1 MAEDIYNNFEEW
13 LQKQTYWLQDA
24 TWNLYNNKPIEY
36 KEIENYVDMCLAEVR
51 NEIPSFHKLND
62 ISVIKP
68 TSEMTLSIKK
78 VSDIK
83 NVNALAD
90 GASLEFGENGISV
103 VYGLNGAGKS
113 GFVRIFK
120 HICGHPYS
128 EPIQQNVY
136 KKNIIKDVSCKCHIC
151 VNGSDEYITCN
162 LKKQSLN
169 DRLQQCDVFDTR
181 ISGAY
186 VSDSKDVSYEP
197 FVFFVL
203 KELALIAGRI
213 KANIDRKIE
222 SLPQLELRVPE
233 NIKELDEAKWI
244 ESISETTAIPME
256 CRNWSTTDEDRINLL
271 SKLLDEEQVQNEIK
285 FLKQKKN
292 QISSVLIDLR
302 EIKDSILGKAR
313 KEFLDAYNDL
323 KISKKQLE
331 LASAL
336 FAENASEQDKINASI
351 AEWKELWQVGKKYYE
366 LCIHKKNNIPF
377 GGEGSVCPL
386 CLQPLDGDTLKRFS
400 SVDEYVNG
408 NCSDL
413 YKKAEECFKI
423 KAQKL
428 FRRELSSD
436 LVSNMLSESIDKD
449 TLKSVL
455 SLYSQIKEWES
466 SYADEMTV
474 SEIEA
479 CSSISIVEVF
489 EDMLAAID
497 KEICNL
503 SESLNPEKNIA
514 LEREEKKLQYRK
526 WVYNQSKVIQENIDN
541 MKKKSELKSASKYIN
556 TNTITRKSNE
566 LADILITEAYIKRFT
581 EEMNYLAPSI
591 KVKLEKGRSVKGKTP
606 YKVVLDTTDNAKMKP
621 QDILS
626 EGEQR
631 IVSLATFFADAT
643 GRSERTPIVIDDPIS
658 SLDYNYE
665 DRATKRIIELAKER
679 QVILFT
685 HRISLL
691 IGLSENSQK
700 EGVAFTEKYIRGTSA
715 GNGLS
720 DFEDIYHGKIKKQ
733 LEALK
738 KLAQDA
744 KKMEPYSREY
754 LDRCSRIFQQ
764 LRICIERS
772 IEDILFQEMIKRFS
786 RRIMTGKLLKMDR
799 ISKEDCEII
808 DSMMTKYSFEEH
820 SQPEDSGLVSIDLDD
835 TIKDIDNFI
844 EWIKEYTNKMNSSN
858 A

>member
-1 MAEDIYNNFEEW
+1 MAEDIYNNFGEW
-13 LQKQTYWLQDA
+13 LKKQTFWIQDA
-24 TWNLYNNKPIEY
+24 TWNLYNNKPIED
-36 KEIENYVDMCLAEVR
+36 KEIENYVNMCLAEVR
-51 NEIPSFHKLND
+51 NETPRFHEFND
-62 ISVIKP
+62 ISAVQP
-68 TSEMTLSIKK
+68 SSDMAFSIKK
-78 VSDIK
+78 VLNIK

-90 GASLEFGENGISV
+90 NASLDFGENGITV

-136 KKNIIKDVSCKCHIC
+136 KNNKVKDVSCTCCIC
-151 VNGSDEYITCN
+151 INGTDESITCN
-162 LKKQSLN
+162 LKEQSL
-169 DRLQQCDVFDTR
+169 DAMLKQCDVFDTR

-186 VSDSKDVSYEP
+186 VSDSNNVSYEP
-197 FVFFVL
+197 FVFYVL
-203 KELALIAGRI
+203 KRLALIAGRI
-213 KANIDRKIE
+213 KTTIDREIR
-222 SLPQLELRVPE
+222 SLSQLEIRVPE

-244 ESISETTAIPME
+244 ENISETTTIPME
-256 CRNWSTTDEDRINLL
+256 CMNWSTDDDNRSNLL
-271 SKLLDEEQVQNEIK
+271 RKLLDKNLVENEIK

-292 QISSVLIDLR
+292 QISSVLNDIR
-302 EIKDSILGKAR
+302 EIKDSILGKSR
-313 KEFLDAYNDL
+313 TEFLHAYDDL
-323 KISKKQLE
+323 KNAKKQLE

-336 FAENASEQDKINASI
+336 FEENASEQDKINASI
-351 AEWKELWQVGKKYYE
+351 AEWKELWQVGKRYYE
-366 LCIHKKNNIPF
+366 SCIHKKNNIPF

-386 CLQPLDGDTLKRFS
+386 CLQPLDGDVLKRFS

-413 YKKAEECFKI
+413 YEKAQECFKI
-423 KAQKL
+423 KAEKL
-428 FRRELSSD
+428 FRRKFSAD
-436 LVSNMLSESIDKD
+436 LVNTMLREFIDED

-455 SLYSQIKEWES
+455 SLYSKIKEWES
-466 SYADEMTV
+466 SYDDEKTV
-474 SEIEA
+474 SDIKTY
-479 CSSISIVEVF
+479 SSIPIVEIF
-489 EDMLAAID
+489 KDMLATID
-497 KEICNL
+497 EEICNL
-503 SESLNPEKNIA
+503 SESLDTEKNIA
-514 LEREEKKLQYRK
+514 LECEEKKLQYRK

-541 MKKKSELKSASKYIN
+541 LKKKSEFKSASKYIN
-556 TNTITRKSNE
+556 TNTITRESNV
-566 LADILITEAYIKRFT
+566 LADILITDAYIKRFT
-581 EEMNYLAPSI
+581 REMNYLAPSL
-591 KVKLEKGRSVKGKTP
+591 KVKLEKERSEKGKTP
-606 YKVVLDTTDNAKMKP
+606 YKVVLDTTDNARSKP

-631 IVSLATFFADAT
+631 IVALANFFADAT
-643 GRSERTPIVIDDPIS
+643 GRSEQTPIIIDDPIS

-700 EGVAFTEKYIRGTSA
+700 EGVAFTEKHIRGTSA

-720 DFEDIYHGKIKKQ
+720 DFEEIYRGNVKAQ
-733 LEALK
+733 LNALK
-738 KLAQDA
+738 ELIQDT
-744 KKMEPYSREY
+744 KKKDPYSREY
-754 LDRCSRIFQQ
+754 LDRCSRISQQ

-772 IEDILFQEMIKRFS
+772 VEDILFQEMIKRFS

-820 SQPEDSGLVSIDLDD
+820 SQPEDSGLVTIDLDD
-835 TIKDIDNFI
+835 TTKDIDNFI
-844 EWIKEYTNKMNSSN
+844 AWIKEYTKKMK
-858 A
+858 